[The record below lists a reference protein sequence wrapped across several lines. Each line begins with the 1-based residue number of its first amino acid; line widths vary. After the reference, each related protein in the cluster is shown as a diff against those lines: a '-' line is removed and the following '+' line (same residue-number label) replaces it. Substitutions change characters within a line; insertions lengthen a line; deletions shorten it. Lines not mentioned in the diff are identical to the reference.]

1 MTKKNTKSNE
11 ELYKSALECIRVL
24 TINIAENFENG
35 DDEVSHFLENL
46 YDVLDEAGIV

>member
-11 ELYKSALECIRVL
+11 EIYRRALGRIKVL
-24 TINIAENFENG
+24 TLELVENFENG

-46 YDVLDEAGIV
+46 YDVLDEVIPM